1 MLAPELGGRSMAYRW
16 WCLAFILTS
25 ARLEA
30 QQSPPDVSILRDIGL
45 QSWRAIELAYQ
56 RDDAPWLRSEP
67 LYQGLWLRDA
77 AASDSSIFDF
87 LPFAS
92 APRYR
97 NGTALAYDQGIGPR
111 MWSGFMDTDPASS
124 ALMGTG
130 ARVVLT
136 LWRRLSGI
144 DGGPRDVLAPTR
156 CPNPRIRVGGE
167 LPYGFGTDGRDAPAD
182 ARALLVYAE
191 CGRELGS
198 SWEVTAG
205 VRGYA
210 WRIPGRDDRQD
221 LEASMRLARA
231 PMGDGVRVFLDGS
244 WTPRYQR
251 AVLHVERP
259 LAVSGLQL
267 RPFARL
273 AWGEGLPFALGFW
286 PGGYDGFPGFKAVNH
301 RGDREV
307 TAAVDLQYPLV
318 GKLSL
323 RGMLATGHSAVGGP
337 VLGGPW
343 ITGVRGGLNLDSR
356 FGPLRVEYGVATR
369 GHHAWFIRL
378 GSFF

>member
-1 MLAPELGGRSMAYRW
+1 MAYRW
-16 WCLAFILTS
+16 WLWAFILVS
-25 ARLEA
+25 ARGLEA
-30 QQSPPDVSILRDIGL
+30 QESSPDVSILRDIGE
-45 QSWRAIELAYQ
+45 QGWRAVELAYQ
-56 RDDAPWLRSEP
+56 REDAPWLRREP

-87 LPFAS
+87 LSYAS
-92 APRYR
+92 APRDR

-111 MWSGFMDTDPASS
+111 MWSGFMETDPASS
-124 ALMGTG
+124 ALVGVG
-130 ARVVLT
+130 ARMVLT

-144 DGGPRDVLAPTR
+144 EGGPRDLLAPSR
-156 CPNPRIRVGGE
+156 CPTPRIRVGGE
-167 LPYGFGTDGRDAPAD
+167 MPYAFGTDGRDTPAD
-182 ARALLVYAE
+182 ARALLVYAD

-198 SWEVTAG
+198 AWEVSAG
-205 VRGYA
+205 LRGYA
-210 WRIPGRDDRQD
+210 WRIPDAADSQD
-221 LEASMRLARA
+221 LEASVQLLRVPR
-231 PMGDGVRVFLDGS
+231 GDGMRVFLDGS

-251 AVLHVERP
+251 VVLHVERP
-259 LAVSGLQL
+259 MAVSGVRL

-286 PGGYDGFPGFKAVNH
+286 PGGYDGFPGFKTVNH

-307 TAAVDLQYPLV
+307 TAALDVQYPLA

-323 RGMLATGHSAVGGP
+323 RGLMATGRSGVGGP
-337 VLGGPW
+337 MLDGPW
-343 ITGVRGGLNLDSR
+343 VTGVRAGLNLDTR
-356 FGPLRVEYGVATR
+356 IGPMRLEYGVATR